1 MTRTRSC
8 GAGARRAALALAGAG
23 AVAAAAAHVWS
34 RYVEIHRFTVREHE
48 LRILPPGTRPVRILH
63 VSDAH
68 LMPDQDR
75 KIAFLR
81 HLETLKPH
89 LVIDTGDN
97 IASAASIPVLADA
110 IEPLLHRPGAFAM
123 GSNDMFAP
131 HRKNP
136 LRYFLRDPRP
146 EGFTK
151 RHHEP
156 DLPLGSLRRVLTSH
170 GWKDL
175 TNTRASLRLTGLQV
189 DLVGVDDPHLERD
202 EFPAP
207 DAARDA
213 ARGATGEAGADG
225 TGRTPAAEAAAT
237 STEADEALAADVPHL
252 RIGVAHAPYQR
263 VLDAFVDDGAQL
275 IFAGHTHGGQ
285 LRMPGVGALVTN
297 CDLPRAQARGLST
310 WRGVPL
316 NVSGGLGANPYS
328 NFRFANPPEATLLTL
343 RPQRR

>member
-1 MTRTRSC
+1 MTRTRSR
-8 GAGARRAALALAGAG
+8 GAGAGRVALALAGAG
-23 AVAAAAAHVWS
+23 AIAAAAADVWS
-34 RYVEIHRFTVREHE
+34 RHIEIHRFTVREHE

-63 VSDAH
+63 LSDAH
-68 LMPDQDR
+68 LMPDQAR

-97 IASAASIPVLADA
+97 IASAASIPALADA
-110 IEPLLHRPGAFAM
+110 IDPLLRRPGAFAM

-151 RHHEP
+151 RHREP
-156 DLPLGSLRRVLTSH
+156 DLPLDSLRSALTSH

-189 DLVGVDDPHLERD
+189 DFVGVDDPHLERD
-202 EFPAP
+202 VFPG
-207 DAARDA
+207 RDA
-213 ARGATGEAGADG
+213 APDAGADG
-225 TGRTPAAEAAAT
+225 SGRTPAADAAPAAAT
-237 STEADEALAADVPHL
+237 GADEASATDVPDVPHL

-285 LRMPGVGALVTN
+285 LRVPGFGALVTN

>member
-8 GAGARRAALALAGAG
+8 GGGVRRAALALAGAG
-23 AVAAAAAHVWS
+23 AIAAAAAHVWS
-34 RYVEIHRFTVREHE
+34 RHIEIHRFTVREHE

-63 VSDAH
+63 LSDAH
-68 LMPDQDR
+68 LMPDQAR
-75 KIAFLR
+75 KIDFLR

-110 IEPLLHRPGAFAM
+110 IDPLLRRPGAFAM

-146 EGFTK
+146 EGFTEHL
-151 RHHEP
+151 REP
-156 DLPLGSLRRVLTSH
+156 DLPVDSLRRTLTAH

-202 EFPAP
+202 AMPAP
-207 DAARDA
+207 EQTAS
-213 ARGATGEAGADG
+213 
-225 TGRTPAAEAAAT
+225 PVQAT
-237 STEADEALAADVPHL
+237 SPGQDTSQGQDTTHGQVPRL

-263 VLDAFVDDGAQL
+263 MLDAFVDDGAQL

-285 LRMPGVGALVTN
+285 LRVPGFGALVTN
-297 CDLPRAQARGLST
+297 CDLPRRQARGLSS

-316 NVSGGLGANPYS
+316 NVSAGLGANPYS
-328 NFRFANPPEATLLTL
+328 NFRFATPPEATLLTL